1 MNFRQIKEWS
11 VKCRCLQIESLKLIL
26 IDIHLDFILC
36 VIAMLLHI
44 RISEF
49 TIVDNYIVR
58 NGMSACSKSVTG
70 IVVF

>member
-1 MNFRQIKEWS
+1 MNFRQIKQWS
-11 VKCRCLQIESLKLIL
+11 VKCRCLQIESLELIL
-26 IDIHLDFILC
+26 IDIHLNFVLY

-49 TIVDNYIVR
+49 TVVDNYIL
-58 NGMSACSKSVTG
+58 SACHKCLCLPLCR